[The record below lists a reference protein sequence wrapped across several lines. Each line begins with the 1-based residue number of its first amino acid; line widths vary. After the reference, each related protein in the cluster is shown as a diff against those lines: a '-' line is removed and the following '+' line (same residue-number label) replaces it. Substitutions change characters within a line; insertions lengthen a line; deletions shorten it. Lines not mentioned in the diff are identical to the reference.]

1 MKSPIVCGTNTNTEK
16 KKKTLKL
23 TVIEEKGDP
32 QSAPGEHSKS
42 QRDTDILEELM
53 EQLLIKEECLGKRDE
68 KETAAARIKML
79 LIKKTSIPYIKF
91 VSSCACSPSEG
102 PYTDVKIA

>member
-1 MKSPIVCGTNTNTEK
+1 M
-16 KKKTLKL
+16 KL

-32 QSAPGEHSKS
+32 QSTPGGHSKS
-42 QRDTDILEELM
+42 QRATDVLEELM
-53 EQLLIKEECLGKRDE
+53 EQLLIKEECLEKRDE
-68 KETAAARIKML
+68 KETAATHIKML
-79 LIKKTSIPYIKF
+79 LIKKTSIPCIKC